1 MNQPPAEL
9 WASGSG
15 LPEGVVIHPLTP
27 HQDPRGMLVEIFRE
41 SWDLG
46 CRPVQWN
53 ALTSAAG
60 VLRGVH
66 VHVRHVDH
74 LVLAVGRILLGLHD
88 LRPWSPTS
96 GASQLIELDASVPRA
111 VIVPVGVA
119 HGLYS
124 PEPSLLVYGASHYWD
139 PNDELGC
146 RWNSEELRLA
156 WPATTP
162 TLSERDATAGDYP
175 DLLEAFLRTWS
186 IVHGSPPDRSG
197 R

>member
-1 MNQPPAEL
+1 MNQPPAQ
-9 WASGSG
+9 ARVSGG
-15 LPEGVVIHPLTP
+15 ALPEGVVVHPLTP
-27 HQDPRGMLVEIFRE
+27 HADPRGMLVEIFRE
-41 SWDLG
+41 SWGLG
-46 CRPVQWN
+46 SRPTQWN
-53 ALTSAAG
+53 VMTSAAG

-74 LVLAVGRILLGLHD
+74 LVLVAGRMLLGLHD

-139 PNDELGC
+139 PSDELGC
-146 RWNSEELRLA
+146 RWNCDELRLA
-156 WPATTP
+156 WPAIAP

-175 DLLEAFLRTWS
+175 GLVEAFLRTWS
-186 IVHGSPPDRSG
+186 VVHGPPPDRSG

>member
-1 MNQPPAEL
+1 V
-9 WASGSG
+9 
-15 LPEGVVIHPLTP
+15 LPEGVVVHPLTLHP
-27 HQDPRGMLVEIFRE
+27 DPRGALVEIFRE
-41 SWDLG
+41 SWALG
-46 CRPVQWN
+46 CRPLQWN
-53 ALTSAAG
+53 AMRSAAG

-74 LVLAVGRILLGLHD
+74 LVLAAGRMLLGVHD

-96 GASQLIELDASVPRA
+96 GASELIELDARAPCA

-139 PNDELGC
+139 PGDELGC
-146 RWNSEELRLA
+146 RWNAPELRLA
-156 WPATTP
+156 WPVQSP
-162 TLSERDATAGDYP
+162 ILSERDTAAGDYSG
-175 DLLEAFLRTWS
+175 LVEAFLGRWS
-186 IVHGSPPDRSG
+186 VVHGPPRTG